1 MMAKMEKALGQ
12 EPSEK
17 SLVWAGSAPA
27 MEEAIDAVAGV
38 LAKVYAGVPE
48 SEEDPDVIM
57 FLQDARACQAV
68 YQSGI
73 VVSVAALQALVTR
86 AVGLLG

>member
-1 MMAKMEKALGQ
+1 MMAKRKMVGQ
-12 EPSEK
+12 EPSVE

-68 YQSGI
+68 YSSGNA
-73 VVSVAALQALVTR
+73 VSVGELQRLVNR
-86 AVGLLG
+86 AVGLLV